1 MDERT
6 PRYRT
11 FDDLTHDQQDDL
23 LAEVYTRGASL
34 TELAQLSGLSYSWL
48 RRRLLKA
55 GVELR
60 SRPAPRESPVPPETL
75 VEEYRAGA
83 SILGLAEKHGLY
95 YKRVRELLLREGV
108 ELRPSTRGKPTD
120 S

>member
-6 PRYRT
+6 PHYRT
-11 FDDLTHDQQDDL
+11 FADLTHDQQDNL
-23 LAEVYTRGASL
+23 LAEVYARGASL
-34 TELAQLSGLSYSWL
+34 AELARLSGLSHSWL

-60 SRPAPRESPVPPETL
+60 SRPGPRESPVPPAKL

-83 SILGLAEKHGLY
+83 SILTLAETHGLY
-95 YKRVRELLLREGV
+95 YKRVRELLLGEGV
-108 ELRPSTRGKPTD
+108 ELRPSTRAKPD
-120 S
+120 DG

>member
-11 FDDLTHDQQDDL
+11 FADLTRDQQDDL
-23 LAEVYTRGASL
+23 LAEVYARGASL
-34 TELAQLSGLSYSWL
+34 AELARLSGLSYSWL
-48 RRRLLKA
+48 RRRLLNA

-60 SRPAPRESPVPPETL
+60 SRPAPRESPVPAEIL

-83 SILGLAEKHGLY
+83 SILTLAEKHGLY

-108 ELRPSTRGKPTD
+108 ELRPSTRAKSEDG
-120 S
+120 

>member
-6 PRYRT
+6 PHYRT
-11 FDDLTHDQQDDL
+11 FADLTHDQQDNL
-23 LAEVYTRGASL
+23 LAELYARGASL
-34 TELAQLSGLSYSWL
+34 AELARMSGLSYSWL

-60 SRPAPRESPVPPETL
+60 SRAAPRESPVAPGIL
-75 VEEYRAGA
+75 ADEYRAGV
-83 SILGLAEKHGLY
+83 SILAIAEKHGLY

-108 ELRPSTRGKPTD
+108 ELRPSTRAKPD
-120 S
+120 DR